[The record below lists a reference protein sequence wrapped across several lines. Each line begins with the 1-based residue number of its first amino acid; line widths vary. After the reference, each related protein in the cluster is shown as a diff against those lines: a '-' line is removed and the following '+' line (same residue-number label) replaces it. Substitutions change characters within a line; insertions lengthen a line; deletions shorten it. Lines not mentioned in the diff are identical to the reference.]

1 MSLNN
6 NAITWPQCYRQWAYR
21 ATLCITI
28 KIRIWVVAY
37 FFNFFHLF
45 QKEKKNIK
53 AILCNFS
60 MRLLKF
66 FFALKKLKKPPQK
79 VAYLSRNSVVSEIFH
94 LLPTYCPTAQMAKF
108 MFQNVVH
115 RATVHRTGV
124 FGYKYGKIHSGILC
138 GLFGL
143 Y

>member
-1 MSLNN
+1 MFL
-6 NAITWPQCYRQWAYR
+6 
-21 ATLCITI
+21 
-28 KIRIWVVAY
+28 KK
-37 FFNFFHLF
+37 F
-45 QKEKKNIK
+45 KEK
-53 AILCNFS
+53 
-60 MRLLKF
+60 
-66 FFALKKLKKPPQK
+66 FFALKKLKKPHQK
-79 VAYLSRNSVVSEIFH
+79 VAYLGRNSVVSEIFH

-108 MFQNVVH
+108 MFQNVVY